1 MSRAAAWWI
10 ALCLVSLV
18 PASAPAQDMAL
29 SGVLIDGE
37 EWQLVSQGHKFTE
50 GPAVDAEGRV
60 YFTDVPES
68 KIFRVELDGKVTLF
82 DEKTA
87 NTNGLMFGP
96 DGLLYGCRNGDKQ
109 IVAYNAKGE
118 YTVVAEGV
126 QSNDL
131 VVAGN
136 GSIWVTDP
144 PGERVWHISGDA
156 SRTKKVVA
164 EGIRP
169 NGVIL
174 TPDQGTL
181 VVTESQEPVL
191 WTFRVERDGSL
202 SHKERYYGP
211 VQLPSRAD
219 RPGSDGMTVDSIGRL
234 YVATRAG
241 LQMFDPTGRLGGG
254 DRQAT
259 RGTAFERLLR
269 RPQARHALRHG
280 RRQGVPPQSAGHG
293 RAVRGQVK
301 GDVPPRVVR
310 SGSNLSVQGPSA
322 HRVFQPD

>member
-1 MSRAAAWWI
+1 MSRAVAGWI
-10 ALCLVSLV
+10 AVCLICLV
-18 PASAPAQDMAL
+18 PTAASAQDMAL
-29 SGVLIDGE
+29 SGVLLDGE
-37 EWQLVSQGHKFTE
+37 GWQLVSQGHKFTE

-68 KIFRVELDGKVTLF
+68 KIFRVEPDGKVTLF
-82 DEKTA
+82 GDKTA

-109 IVAYNAKGE
+109 IVAYNAQGE

-136 GSIWVTDP
+136 GSIWCTDP

-241 LQMFDPTGRLGGG
+241 LQMFDPTGRLGGAIAKPHPGPLSNVCFGGPQLDTLYVTAG
-254 DRQAT
+254 DKVYRRKVQAKGV
-259 RGTAFERLLR
+259 RY
-269 RPQARHALRHG
+269 QG
-280 RRQGVPPQSAGHG
+280 R
-293 RAVRGQVK
+293 
-301 GDVPPRVVR
+301 
-310 SGSNLSVQGPSA
+310 
-322 HRVFQPD
+322 

>member
-1 MSRAAAWWI
+1 
-10 ALCLVSLV
+10 
-18 PASAPAQDMAL
+18 MAL
-29 SGVLIDGE
+29 SGVLLDGE
-37 EWQLVSQGHKFTE
+37 GWQLVSQGHKFTE

-68 KIFRVELDGKVTLF
+68 KIFRVEPDGKVTLF
-82 DEKTA
+82 DDKTA

-109 IVAYNAKGE
+109 IVAYNAQGE

-136 GSIWVTDP
+136 GSIWFTDP

-202 SHKERYYGP
+202 SRKERYYGP

-241 LQMFDPTGRLGGG
+241 LQMFDPTGRLGGAIAKPHPGPLSNVCFGGPQLDTLYVTAG
-254 DRQAT
+254 DKVYRRKVQAKGV
-259 RGTAFERLLR
+259 RY
-269 RPQARHALRHG
+269 QG
-280 RRQGVPPQSAGHG
+280 R
-293 RAVRGQVK
+293 
-301 GDVPPRVVR
+301 
-310 SGSNLSVQGPSA
+310 
-322 HRVFQPD
+322 

>member
-1 MSRAAAWWI
+1 MSRAVAGWI
-10 ALCLVSLV
+10 AVCLICLV
-18 PASAPAQDMAL
+18 PTAASAQDMAL
-29 SGVLIDGE
+29 SGVLLDGE
-37 EWQLVSQGHKFTE
+37 GWQLVSQGHKFTE

-68 KIFRVELDGKVTLF
+68 KIFRVEPDGKVTLF
-82 DEKTA
+82 DDKTA

-109 IVAYNAKGE
+109 IVAYNAQGE

-136 GSIWVTDP
+136 GSIWCTDP
-144 PGERVWHISGDA
+144 PGERVWHISGAA

-241 LQMFDPTGRLGGG
+241 LQMFDPTGRLGGAIAKPHPGPLSNVCFGGPQLDTLYVTAG
-254 DRQAT
+254 DKVYRRKVQAKGV
-259 RGTAFERLLR
+259 RY
-269 RPQARHALRHG
+269 QG
-280 RRQGVPPQSAGHG
+280 R
-293 RAVRGQVK
+293 
-301 GDVPPRVVR
+301 
-310 SGSNLSVQGPSA
+310 
-322 HRVFQPD
+322 

>member
-1 MSRAAAWWI
+1 MSRAVAGWI
-10 ALCLVSLV
+10 AVCLICLV
-18 PASAPAQDMAL
+18 PTAASTQDMAL
-29 SGVLIDGE
+29 SGVLLDGE
-37 EWQLVSQGHKFTE
+37 GWQLVSQGHKFTE

-68 KIFRVELDGKVTLF
+68 KIFRVEPDGKVTLF
-82 DEKTA
+82 GDKTA

-109 IVAYNAKGE
+109 IVAYNAQGE

-136 GSIWVTDP
+136 GSIWCTDP

-241 LQMFDPTGRLGGG
+241 LQMFDPTGRLGGAIAKPHPGPLSNVCFGGPQLDTLYVTAG
-254 DRQAT
+254 DKVYRRKVQAKGV
-259 RGTAFERLLR
+259 RY
-269 RPQARHALRHG
+269 QG
-280 RRQGVPPQSAGHG
+280 R
-293 RAVRGQVK
+293 
-301 GDVPPRVVR
+301 
-310 SGSNLSVQGPSA
+310 
-322 HRVFQPD
+322 

>member
-1 MSRAAAWWI
+1 LVWRDFNKTTQVWCGEIPMSRAVAGWI
-10 ALCLVSLV
+10 AVCLICLV
-18 PASAPAQDMAL
+18 PTAASAQDMAL
-29 SGVLIDGE
+29 SGVLLDGE
-37 EWQLVSQGHKFTE
+37 GWQLVSQGHKFTE

-68 KIFRVELDGKVTLF
+68 KIFRVEPDGKVTLF
-82 DEKTA
+82 DDKTA

-109 IVAYNAKGE
+109 IVAYNAQGE

-136 GSIWVTDP
+136 GSIWFTDP

-241 LQMFDPTGRLGGG
+241 LQMFDPTGRLGGAIAKPHPGPLSNVCFGGPQLDTLYVTAG
-254 DRQAT
+254 DKVYRRKVQAKGV
-259 RGTAFERLLR
+259 RY
-269 RPQARHALRHG
+269 QG
-280 RRQGVPPQSAGHG
+280 R
-293 RAVRGQVK
+293 
-301 GDVPPRVVR
+301 
-310 SGSNLSVQGPSA
+310 
-322 HRVFQPD
+322 

>member
-1 MSRAAAWWI
+1 MRATRRLVWRDFNKTTQVWCGEIPMSRAVAGWI
-10 ALCLVSLV
+10 AVCLICLV
-18 PASAPAQDMAL
+18 PTAASAQDMAL
-29 SGVLIDGE
+29 SGVLLDGE
-37 EWQLVSQGHKFTE
+37 GWQLVSQGHKFTE

-68 KIFRVELDGKVTLF
+68 KIFRVEPDGKVTLF
-82 DEKTA
+82 DDKTA

-109 IVAYNAKGE
+109 IVAYNAQGE

-136 GSIWVTDP
+136 GSIWCTDP

-164 EGIRP
+164 
-169 NGVIL
+169 VIL

-241 LQMFDPTGRLGGG
+241 LQMFDPTGRLGGAIAKPHPGPLSNVCFGGPQLDTLYVTAG
-254 DRQAT
+254 DKVYRRKVQAKGV
-259 RGTAFERLLR
+259 RY
-269 RPQARHALRHG
+269 QG
-280 RRQGVPPQSAGHG
+280 R
-293 RAVRGQVK
+293 
-301 GDVPPRVVR
+301 
-310 SGSNLSVQGPSA
+310 
-322 HRVFQPD
+322 